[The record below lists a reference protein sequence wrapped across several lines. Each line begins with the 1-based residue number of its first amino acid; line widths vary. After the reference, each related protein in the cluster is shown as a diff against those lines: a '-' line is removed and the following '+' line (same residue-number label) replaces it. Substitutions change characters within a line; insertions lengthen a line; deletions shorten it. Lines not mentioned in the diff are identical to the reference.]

1 MVASHVEP
9 VQAKKGDAMHATGR
23 PMLPADFSNYPA
35 PARQLLMALRQL
47 ILQVA
52 ADHGLGPVEES
63 IKWGEASFLV
73 QGGSAIRI
81 DWKAKDPEFVKLFF
95 HCQTLLVETFK
106 EIYPA
111 EFRYEGNRAVLI
123 PLTANIQHLPLAHS
137 ILLAMRYHQ
146 LKHLPLLGASPGD
159 R

>member
-1 MVASHVEP
+1 MQPELQTRFNSYP
-9 VQAKKGDAMHATGR
+9 PQAQQ
-23 PMLPADFSNYPA
+23 
-35 PARQLLMALRQL
+35 QLEAIRQL
-47 ILQVA
+47 ILTVA
-52 ADHGLGPVEES
+52 AEQALGYVEES

-73 QGGSAIRI
+73 KGGTAIRI

-95 HCQTLLVETFK
+95 HCQTRLVETFR

-111 EFRYEGNRAVLI
+111 ELRYEGNRAVLV
-123 PLTANIQHLPLAHS
+123 PLTANIQHLPLAHC

-159 R
+159 H